1 MTLSPPR
8 PLANGQLEALL
19 PLIDI
24 GILLL
29 DAEGHLRYAN
39 PACAGH
45 FGRMPAD
52 GMSFA
57 ELASQCRDQNGAP
70 LPDEP
75 LLLARLAAAAGG
87 QALLTLQLREDE
99 ATTRWLELQL
109 RSVDGISP
117 SGGVLATC
125 TDISRMMADGL
136 RLQQQAHY
144 DPLTRLPNRT
154 LLADRLQIALAQAKR
169 RGESLAVC
177 LMDLDGFKP
186 VNDALGHQAG
196 DQLLQEI
203 AHRLQDSLRL
213 EDTAARTGGD
223 EFALVIGGLKAAGE
237 IERTLQRLLQA
248 IAAPVPING
257 QSVRVSASIGV
268 TLFPGDVGDADQLL
282 RHADQAMYR
291 AKDEGKNRYHLFDPA
306 ILTQARAKQGLLRKI
321 EEALERGQFAL
332 HYQPKVDCR
341 KGCVA
346 GLEALIRWQHPV
358 LGLRSPGEF
367 LPLIEQDDLIIRLG
381 EWVLT
386 QALEQMQT
394 WDAAGIKVPV
404 SINISARHFLRSNF
418 HQHLGRIL
426 GRYPPRLLHLL
437 EIEIVETAALE
448 DINLASELIREFRT
462 HGIGFALDDF
472 GTGYSTLVHLKRLA
486 VSTLKIDH
494 TFVRDM
500 LDDPG
505 DLAIVQGIVG
515 LANAFQEKVVAEGVE
530 SIEQILMLLELGCD
544 VMQGYCIAR
553 PMAADRVA
561 AWLAGFQAD
570 PRWQAASSGY
580 PLRSD
585 FELLLMEVAHRHWLE
600 QLLAGNTESIRSLT
614 EQTDVEHCRL
624 SHWFQGEGM
633 PRYGKLQ
640 KFAELD
646 QSHRDVHRQASHYV
660 AAVAGDDQHA
670 ATEGRDSLV
679 AASNKLIVLL
689 HNFRVALATDTM
701 TERCPEAR
709 Q

>member
-1 MTLSPPR
+1 MTLPPPR
-8 PLANGQLEALL
+8 PLPSDHLTALL
-19 PLIDI
+19 PLLNI
-24 GILLL
+24 GILLW
-29 DAEGHLRYAN
+29 DAEGRLRYAN

-45 FGRMPAD
+45 FGQVPAD
-52 GMSFA
+52 GMLFRD
-57 ELASQCRDQNGAP
+57 LAAHCRDQNNAA

-75 LLLARLAAAAGG
+75 LWLARLAASAGG
-87 QALLTLQLREDE
+87 QALLTLQVREGDE
-99 ATTRWLELQL
+99 TVRWLELQL
-109 RSVDGISP
+109 RSVDKVVPAGSL
-117 SGGVLATC
+117 LATC
-125 TDISRMMADGL
+125 TDISRLMADGL
-136 RLQQQAHY
+136 RLQRQAHY
-144 DPLTRLPNRT
+144 DALTRLPNRT

-186 VNDALGHQAG
+186 VNDSLGHQAG

-203 AHRLQDSLRL
+203 GRRLQETLRL

-223 EFALVIGGLKAAGE
+223 EFALVIGGLKASGE

-248 IAAPVPING
+248 IAAPILING

-306 ILTQARAKQGLLRKI
+306 IVTQARAKQGLLRKI

-346 GLEALIRWQHPV
+346 GLEALVRWEHPV

-386 QALEQMQT
+386 RALDQMQE
-394 WDAAGIKVPV
+394 WDAAGISVPV
-404 SINISARHFLRSNF
+404 SINISARHFLRANF
-418 HQHLGRIL
+418 HQHLGRTL
-426 GRYPPRLLHLL
+426 LRYPPHLLRLL

-448 DINLASELIREFRT
+448 DINLASELIREFGT

-472 GTGYSTLVHLKRLA
+472 GTGYSTLIHLKRLA
-486 VSTLKIDH
+486 VSTLKIDQ
-494 TFVRDM
+494 TFIRDM

-505 DLAIVQGIVG
+505 DLAIVQGIIG

-530 SIEQILMLLELGCD
+530 SIEQTLMLLELGCD
-544 VMQGYCIAR
+544 VMQGYGIAR
-553 PMAADRVA
+553 PMPAARVA
-561 AWLAGFQAD
+561 GWLAGFQAD
-570 PRWQAASSGY
+570 PRWQAATGGY

-600 QLLAGNTESIRSLT
+600 QLLTKGSETPHPAGRPELGA
-614 EQTDVEHCRL
+614 CRL
-624 SHWFQGEGM
+624 SQWFRSDGEQ
-633 PRYGKLQ
+633 RYGKLPE
-640 KFAELD
+640 FRELELM
-646 QSHRDVHRQASHYV
+646 HGDVHRQAENYI
-660 AAVAGDDQHA
+660 AAVGEADHHA
-670 ATEGRDSLV
+670 SADRRELLI
-679 AASNKLIVLL
+679 AANNKFISLL
-689 HNFRVALATDTM
+689 HNFRVALATDHHD
-701 TERCPEAR
+701 
-709 Q
+709 